1 MVSKQ
6 QTKNFAIIKRSIFYL
21 VAGSADDG
29 REDGAGSVVS
39 GESGF
44 AHSGSVVDD
53 KSGGILVTHL
63 D

>member
-1 MVSKQ
+1 
-6 QTKNFAIIKRSIFYL
+6 

-29 REDGAGSVVS
+29 REDGAGGVVS